1 MKKLVA
7 VLLLF
12 GVAGSTAIAQKL
24 PDAGSFSMEV
34 SSNPFDDY
42 GKTSVLD
49 GLRFRYFI
57 NKKHALRLNVGFG
70 TNKDKYEFE
79 YSLEKATYESS
90 FKAHE
95 TYFTIDLGYEYH
107 MTLGNRFDI
116 YAGGEAGLVRHFAET
131 EGEVMLNGKAFHT
144 SVSNAYVGQEQISS
158 IGVVNLRDI
167 SSDNRAKAGFRVAVL
182 VGADCYLY
190 KGLYIGA
197 EVGLSI
203 NSLKVKK
210 MENTCVNPVT
220 GEEMT
225 QWDEREERKADCSFL
240 VEPSVRLGWT
250 F

>member
-1 MKKLVA
+1 MKKLVV

-12 GVAGSTAIAQKL
+12 GVAGGTAAAHKL
-24 PDAGSFSMEV
+24 PDTGSVSVEV

-49 GLRFRYFI
+49 GVKFRYFV
-57 NKKHALRLNVGFG
+57 NEKHALRLNVGFG
-70 TNKDKYEFE
+70 TNKDEYDFE
-79 YSLEKATYESS
+79 YSLEKATCESS
-90 FKAHE
+90 FKLHE
-95 TYFTIDLGYEYH
+95 TYFTVNLGYEYH

-116 YAGGEAGLVRHFAET
+116 YAGGEAGFVRHFAET
-131 EGEVMLNGKAFHT
+131 EGEVKLDGKTFHA
-144 SVSNAYVGQEQISS
+144 SVSNAYIEQGQMSS

-167 SSDNRAKAGFRVAVL
+167 SSDNRAKVGFRAAAL
-182 VGADCYLY
+182 VGAGCYLY
-190 KGLYIGA
+190 KGLYIGV
-197 EVGLSI
+197 EVGLSV

-210 MENTCVNPVT
+210 MENTLVNSVT

-225 QWDEREERKADCSFL
+225 QWDEMEERKADCSFL